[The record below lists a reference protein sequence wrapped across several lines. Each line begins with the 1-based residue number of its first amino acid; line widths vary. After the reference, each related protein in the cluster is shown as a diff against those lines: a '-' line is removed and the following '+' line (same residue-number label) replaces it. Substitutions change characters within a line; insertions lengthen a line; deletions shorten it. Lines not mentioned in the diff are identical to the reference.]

1 VEKKMK
7 KIISFIG
14 QTKEELKKVTW
25 PSKKEVIRL
34 TMVVIVSSVIVGLY
48 LGGMDFLFTKLLGLI
63 IR

>member
-1 VEKKMK
+1 MK